1 MVSMEGTEYVREPA
15 RQIPVCRKADVVVVG
30 GGPAGLSAA
39 VTAARLGLETLLV
52 ERYGCFGGNITVC
65 AVEPPSWYRMPK
77 TVESRTVL
85 SELEA
90 RAAELGYSQPCQHNP
105 PGVGMCH
112 EADLFK
118 LVCDEIVEKSR
129 VEPFLHCM
137 GAYPIMEGNTVK
149 GIFTESKSGRQAI
162 LAKIVIDC
170 TGDGDIAARAGV
182 PYDKGADLDHRLM
195 GTTMVFG
202 VSGVDAQIFR
212 EYITNFAEE
221 TANLYTL
228 EGLWMPFKEAIDHGE
243 MSGDRFDIK
252 YNCITD
258 AGEVTG
264 INGVS
269 WWDGKFDCTNII
281 DLTHA
286 EMSLRKRVMNII
298 EILKKYQPGFEK
310 AKLRSFAMQVGCRES
325 RRIRG
330 DYTISRFDIMHESR
344 FEDSIGVFPVH
355 ADGLGTIIVP
365 DTDAFFEVPYGIILP
380 QKVENLLVAG
390 RCISGTHAAVATTRE
405 MNFCSITGQGAAA
418 AAAVAL
424 RDGVSLRQVDIGK
437 MQHELVKMDIRV
449 H

>member
-1 MVSMEGTEYVREPA
+1 MMNQTEYILEPE
-15 RQIPVCRKADVVVVG
+15 RSIPVLKKTDVVVVG

-39 VTAARLGLETLLV
+39 VTASRLGLDTVLV

-77 TVESRTVL
+77 TVESKTVL

-90 RAAELGYSQPCQHNP
+90 RAVSLGYSQPCMHNP

-112 EADLFK
+112 DAELFK
-118 LVCDEIVEKSR
+118 VVCDEMVEQHAI
-129 VEPFLHCM
+129 EPLLHCM
-137 GAYPIMEGNTVK
+137 GVYPILEGNTIK

-162 LAKIVIDC
+162 LARMVIDC

-182 PYDKGADLDHRLM
+182 PYDKGDEFDGRMM
-195 GTTMVFG
+195 GGPMVFSA
-202 VSGVDAQIFR
+202 SGVDIAVFK
-212 EYITNFAEE
+212 EYISNFADQI
-221 TANLYTL
+221 TNPYTL
-228 EGLWMPFKEAIDHGE
+228 EGLWMPFKKAIDNGE
-243 MSGDRFDIK
+243 MPGQNRFDIK
-252 YNCITD
+252 YNLLTE

-269 WWDGKFDCTNII
+269 WWDGKFDCTNIM
-281 DLTHA
+281 DLTYA
-286 EMSLRKRVMNII
+286 EMYLRKRVLEII
-298 EILKKYQPGFEK
+298 RILKKYQPGFEK
-310 AKLRSFAMQVGCRES
+310 AKLRNYAMQVGCRES

-330 DYTISRFDIMHESR
+330 EYAVTRFDMIHQSK

-365 DTDAFFEVPYGIILP
+365 DTDAYFEVPARIMIP
-380 QKVENLLVAG
+380 QKIENLLVAG
-390 RCISGTHAAVATTRE
+390 RCVSGTRAAVATTRE

-418 AAAVAL
+418 MAAVAI
-424 RDGVSLRQVDIGK
+424 RDQTVPRKVNMEKVQK
-437 MQHELVKMDIRV
+437 ELVNMEIRI